1 MVRHHHRWRQII
13 ETVNDILNAALHLPF
28 PQAKTPWGTIT
39 RLTAKYTAVNIGIWV
54 NRQLGRPDLAIDSL
68 FPA

>member
-1 MVRHHHRWRQII
+1 VRAHHRWRQVI

-28 PQAKTPWGTIT
+28 PRAKTPWGVIT
-39 RLTAKYTAVNIGIWV
+39 RLTATCAACTVGIWG
-54 NRQLGRPDLAIDSL
+54 NRLLGRPALAIDSR